1 MGNYRVAGDDIFRLG
16 FVDSPSPEGLGAGD
30 VSGASADAMNGVP
43 TGDDL
48 FRLGF
53 ADPLTGACRP
63 GLAENSPPDCF
74 PGAVALLKE
83 KAGGRP
89 LRRCAP
95 APLGG
100 EPRLPRFYN
109 MEAGIY
115 NSSSLYTSRQRPA
128 TGHWPLATNHLATS
142 H

>member
-53 ADPLTGACRP
+53 ADPLTGPAGPASLKTVHRTV
-63 GLAENSPPDCF
+63 F
-74 PGAVALLKE
+74 RAL
-83 KAGGRP
+83 
-89 LRRCAP
+89 
-95 APLGG
+95 
-100 EPRLPRFYN
+100 
-109 MEAGIY
+109 
-115 NSSSLYTSRQRPA
+115 
-128 TGHWPLATNHLATS
+128 WPS
-142 H
+142 